1 MDADLIGLFALL
13 VGLELIL
20 GVDNVLVIA
29 ILVSRLPEEKRNM
42 TRNFGLILALVARVF
57 MVIGGLKLVQLTE
70 PAFPDGP
77 DWFQYS
83 WRDLALLAGGLFL
96 IWKAVKEIHAT
107 VELSDHESDANVK
120 DSFVGVITQIV
131 ILDIVFSLDSVI
143 TAVGLTEN
151 RWVIIVA
158 VLLSFTVILFFAKP
172 IGDFILKH
180 VALKILALSFLIV
193 IGITIFMEGL
203 GKEVEKSLIYAPMGF
218 AMLIEVL
225 QMRHSHNLTKKSG
238 ETS

>member
-107 VELSDHESDANVK
+107 VELSDHESNAKVK

-151 RWVIIVA
+151 RLVIIVA

-225 QMRHSHNLTKKSG
+225 QMRHSHNLTKRSG